1 MIYPSIPQVIPQL
14 KNKMLKYIMNIII
27 DRENMIY
34 GTLYIVY
41 LLTSDEAYLI
51 REE

>member
-1 MIYPSIPQVIPQL
+1 MLNLSLIYH
-14 KNKMLKYIMNIII
+14 IMNIII